1 MRPHL
6 TRREFGLASA
16 AVAAGALLEACG
28 SKETPSA
35 SETVGPITG
44 DAASSVVPWA
54 ASGKAPS
61 TTITVYYFSGPEF
74 DSIQEL
80 APEFTDLT
88 KGKIKVKMVSIPIN
102 QNLAATINQIKSNSS
117 ADLVDAGS
125 QQAADVNPYLLP
137 LKSMMADPG
146 LFNADVYKMDDFPR
160 AVQTVASDPDK
171 GLMSL
176 TIGSDVQ
183 MLYYRKDLLA
193 KWGITVP
200 APPAAWTWQQ
210 LEAALVTVKAKIAAE
225 KLSMSPIAVSG
236 SQDAGGSMFALTSMW
251 GWGGD
256 PFKDGKPNFTDP
268 KAVEGLSHWSG
279 LLNTLKV
286 ASPGS
291 PTYAYNELLAA
302 LQQGKTA
309 MAVEW
314 NAAASTLADRKLS
327 PVSAGK
333 LGYALLP
340 YSEGLPA
347 TTPRVFPT
355 THTLGVSAKSKNP
368 REAFEFAA
376 WYTSQATARKMVAA
390 GHGSSGRISV
400 LTDPAIVAK
409 MPSLDTVGESVK
421 LYHPIPNIPS
431 FGDLLQNVMAP
442 PVNAMFTGQDTPEQ
456 TAKAL
461 DTGMQRLISKAS
473 K

>member
-1 MRPHL
+1 MRPNP
-6 TRREFGLASA
+6 TRRAFGLGSA
-16 AVAAGALLEACG
+16 AVAAGALLSACG
-28 SKETPSA
+28 KSGGSSA
-35 SETVGPITG
+35 GATVGPITG
-44 DAASSVVPWA
+44 AAASSVVPWA
-54 ASGKAPS
+54 ASGKAPA
-61 TTITVYYFSGPEF
+61 TTVTVYYFSGPEF

-88 KGKIKVKMVSIPIN
+88 QGKIKIKMVSIPIN

-125 QQAADVNPYLLP
+125 QQAADVNPYLVP

-146 LFNADVYKMDDFPR
+146 LFNPSVYNLDDFPQ
-160 AVQTVASDPDK
+160 AVQTVSSDPTK

-183 MLYYRKDLLA
+183 MLYYRKDLLS

-200 APPAAWTWQQ
+200 APPAAWTWQEF
-210 LEAALVTVKAKIAAE
+210 EAALEKVKGRVAAE

-236 SQDAGGSMFALTSMW
+236 SQDAGGSMFALTAMW
-251 GWGGD
+251 SWGGD
-256 PFKDGKPNFTDP
+256 PFKDSKPNFTDP
-268 KAVEGLSHWSG
+268 KAVTGLSHWGG
-279 LLNTLKV
+279 LLNTLHV

-302 LQQGKTA
+302 LQQGKTV

-314 NAAASTLADRKLS
+314 NAAASTLADPTMS
-327 PVSAGK
+327 PISAGK

-340 YSEGLPA
+340 YAQGLPA
-347 TTPRVFPT
+347 STPRVFPT

-409 MPSLDTVGESVK
+409 LPSLETVGESVK
-421 LYHPIPNIPS
+421 LYHTIPNIPA

-442 PVNAMFTGQDTPEQ
+442 PVNAMFTGQDTPAQ

-461 DTGMQRLISKAS
+461 NTGMQALINKAS